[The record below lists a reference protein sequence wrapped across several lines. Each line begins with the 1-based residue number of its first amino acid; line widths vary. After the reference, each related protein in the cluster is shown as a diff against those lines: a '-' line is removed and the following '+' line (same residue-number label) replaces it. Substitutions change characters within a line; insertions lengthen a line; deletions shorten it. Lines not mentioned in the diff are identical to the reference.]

1 MFILFIF
8 RKSAEDSQLF
18 LWDGIK
24 KSARKIKESQ
34 KVRKNI
40 LKEIDAFLKS
50 KQKIANQLT
59 GIVTYVGPGQ
69 FSFLR
74 TSISIVNTF
83 GYALNIPVVGVQ
95 ECEYEGK
102 DFFSIGLEKIKKVK
116 KFQPI
121 APAYGKEPNITKPK

>member
-1 MFILFIF
+1 
-8 RKSAEDSQLF
+8 
-18 LWDGIK
+18 
-24 KSARKIKESQ
+24 
-34 KVRKNI
+34 
-40 LKEIDAFLKS
+40 
-50 KQKIANQLT
+50 
-59 GIVTYVGPGQ
+59 
-69 FSFLR
+69 LR